1 MFISKGHMTLI
12 IGDIHG
18 CYDELQML
26 LDKSGI
32 SDDETIIAL
41 GDLFDRGPYPE
52 KVFEFFDSHLNAL
65 SIRGN
70 HEQHHLNGMLP
81 AAQRITRRRF
91 GENYRN
97 ALGYMAMLPLTMKLR
112 DAFLVHGLFESEIK
126 VKKQKRGVLL
136 GFGSQERRLAEK
148 YEFPWYEYYDKKKP
162 LIVGHRDYS
171 GVMQPFIIEGRFYAI
186 DTRCVFGGS
195 LTAIKL
201 PEWKIISV
209 PARANYT
216 EKAPSEVL
224 DGLKPTE

>member
-1 MFISKGHMTLI
+1 MTLI

-18 CYDELQML
+18 CYDELQAL
-26 LDKSGI
+26 LDESGI
-32 SDDETIIAL
+32 GDDETIIAL

-81 AAQRITRRRF
+81 VAQRITRRKF
-91 GENYRN
+91 GDNYRN
-97 ALGYMAMLPLTMKLR
+97 ALGYMAMLPLYMKTNNAL
-112 DAFLVHGLFESEIK
+112 LVHGMFEPGIK
-126 VKKQKRGVLL
+126 LKKQRRGMLL
-136 GFGSQERRLAEK
+136 GFAAQERQLLEK
-148 YEFPWYEYYDKKKP
+148 YEVPWYELYDKKKP
-162 LIVGHRDYS
+162 LIVGHRDY
-171 GVMQPFIIEGRFYAI
+171 GGQRQPFIIEGRFYAI

-209 PARANYT
+209 PARANYA
-216 EKAPSEVL
+216 EEA
-224 DGLKPTE
+224 PTEVSLG